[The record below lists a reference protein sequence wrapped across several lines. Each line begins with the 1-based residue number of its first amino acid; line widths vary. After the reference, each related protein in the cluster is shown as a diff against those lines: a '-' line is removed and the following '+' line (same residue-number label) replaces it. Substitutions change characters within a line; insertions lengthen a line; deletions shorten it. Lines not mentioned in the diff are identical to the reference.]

1 MLNLPRTLAVA
12 LGVSALSAAIA
23 APFDYDRNASLEL
36 NVVHTGIR
44 DGAIVHDV
52 TFVPLPG
59 REPVKA
65 FVVTPYTSGASPKP
79 AAFAGI
85 LYVHWLGEPATTN
98 RTEFF
103 SEATALADSGVV
115 SVLVDTMWAQPDWY
129 EKRIPEEDA
138 ANSTRQIIALRR
150 AVDLLLAQPGV
161 DPSRI
166 AVVGHDYGAMHAI
179 VMGAADR
186 RAKTYVLMAGT
197 PHFIDWALYSRQP
210 KDLAAFRAELAPL
223 DPVSHVSEIAPA
235 TVFFQFAQNDKYVP
249 ATAAA
254 TFYAAAVP
262 RKQLATYQAGHD
274 LHTPEVAA
282 DRVAWLMR
290 ELGLGR

>member
-1 MLNLPRTLAVA
+1 MLKPLLLAIGCAAGLLTLNAT
-12 LGVSALSAAIA
+12 A
-23 APFDYDRNASLEL
+23 APFDYDRSAPLQIHEVATDPRPDA
-36 NVVHTGIR
+36 VVH
-44 DGAIVHDV
+44 DL

-65 FVVTPYTSGASPKP
+65 YVVTPAVSAPESP
-79 AAFAGI
+79 AFAGI

-98 RTEFF
+98 RTEFL
-103 SEATALADSGVV
+103 SEAVALAGNGVV

-129 EKRIPEEDA
+129 EQRIPEEDA
-138 ANSTRQIIALRR
+138 AHSTRQVIALRR
-150 AVDLLLAQPGV
+150 AMDLLLAQPGV

-197 PHFIDWALYSRQP
+197 PHFIDWALYARQP
-210 KDLAAFRAELAPL
+210 KDPAALRAALAPL
-223 DPVSHVSEIAPA
+223 DPVSHVAEIAPA

-249 ATAAA
+249 AAAA
-254 TFYAAAVP
+254 AAFYAAAVP
-262 RKQLATYQAGHD
+262 RKQLATYHAGHD

-282 DRVAWLMR
+282 DRITWLMR
-290 ELGLGR
+290 ELALK

>member
-1 MLNLPRTLAVA
+1 MLKPLLRAAGCA
-12 LGVSALSAAIA
+12 LGLLALTATA
-23 APFDYDRNASLEL
+23 APFDYDRSAPLQ
-36 NVVHTGIR
+36 VHEVATETH
-44 DGAIVHDV
+44 DGALVHDL

-65 FVVTPYTSGASPKP
+65 YVVTPAAAHSTS
-79 AAFAGI
+79 AAPTRAGI

-98 RTEFF
+98 RTEFL
-103 SEATALADSGVV
+103 SEAVALAGSGIV
-115 SVLVDTMWAQPDWY
+115 SVLVDTMWASPGWY

-138 ANSTRQIIALRR
+138 AHSTRQVIALRR
-150 AVDLLLAQPGV
+150 ALDLLLAQPGV
-161 DPSRI
+161 DPQRI

-197 PHFIDWALYSRQP
+197 PHFIDWALYARQP
-210 KDLAAFRAELAPL
+210 KDLAALRAELAPL
-223 DPVSHVSEIAPA
+223 DPVSHVAEVAPA

-254 TFYAAAVP
+254 AFYAAAAP

-282 DRVAWLMR
+282 DRITWLMR
-290 ELGLGR
+290 ELALK

>member
-1 MLNLPRTLAVA
+1 MLNLPRTFALA
-12 LGVSALSAAIA
+12 LGVLASVAPVFA
-23 APFDYDRNASLEL
+23 APFDYDRAAPLQ
-36 NVVHTGIR
+36 VHEVAATTH
-44 DGAIVHDV
+44 DGAVVRDI
-52 TFVPLPG
+52 TFVPIPG
-59 REPVKA
+59 HEPVKA
-65 FVVTPYTSGASPKP
+65 CVVTPAASAPKSP
-79 AAFAGI
+79 AFAGI

-98 RTEFF
+98 RTEFL
-103 SEATALADSGVV
+103 SEAVTLAGHGVV

-150 AVDLLLAQPGV
+150 ALDLLLAQPGV
-161 DPSRI
+161 DPQRI
-166 AVVGHDYGAMHAI
+166 AVVGHDYGAMHSI

-186 RAKTYVLMAGT
+186 RARTYVLMAGT

-210 KDLAAFRAELAPL
+210 KDLAAFRAQLAPL
-223 DPVSHVSEIAPA
+223 DPVSHVAQLAPA

-254 TFYAAAVP
+254 AFYAAALP

-282 DRVAWLMR
+282 DRVAWLTR
-290 ELGLGR
+290 ELGLK